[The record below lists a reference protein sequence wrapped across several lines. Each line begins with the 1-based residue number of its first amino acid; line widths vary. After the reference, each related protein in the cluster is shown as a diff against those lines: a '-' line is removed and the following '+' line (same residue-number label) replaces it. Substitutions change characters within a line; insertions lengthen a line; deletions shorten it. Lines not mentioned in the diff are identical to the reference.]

1 MKFLGIFVFIHP
13 MNSVLLFT
21 QSIVRTLPFQVLGG
35 ILLFLFLLYI
45 LLVLMM
51 LIQDLQSD
59 MKKILAFL
67 NKNWKV
73 ISTSI
78 AAILAALLALFSLSS
93 CGSTVKALVTQP
105 KDTAHTVI
113 TITTNNPTSVTP
125 TVDPN
130 VTITPNK

>member
-1 MKFLGIFVFIHP
+1 MITFVCIFLQSSVRHWMSMALAVILLNLCLLYHLLVFIT
-13 MNSVLLFT
+13 SVP
-21 QSIVRTLPFQVLGG
+21 QH
-35 ILLFLFLLYI
+35 
-45 LLVLMM
+45 
-51 LIQDLQSD
+51 LISA

-78 AAILAALLALFSLSS
+78 AAIIAALLALFSLCS
-93 CGSTVKALVTQP
+93 CGSTVKALVSQP

-130 VTITPNK
+130 VTIQPNK

>member
-1 MKFLGIFVFIHP
+1 MKFIGIFACIR
-13 MNSVLLFT
+13 MMSSVLL
-21 QSIVRTLPFQVLGG
+21 SSPSVVSNLVYQVMAGA
-35 ILLFLFLLYI
+35 LLFLLFVYLLLI
-45 LLVLMM
+45 LMR
-51 LIQDLQSD
+51 LIQDFQSD
-59 MKKILAFL
+59 MKRILAFL

-93 CGSTVKALVTQP
+93 CGSTVKALVSQP
-105 KDTAHTVI
+105 KDTASTVI

-130 VTITPNK
+130 VTIQPKK